1 MESGSRPAP
10 GRRRPSRPGEGR
22 RGAAAATLALLAS
35 TILLFACSRGPRDF
49 AEARAA
55 LDAALAGAPSS
66 RELDKA
72 FEPAFRRAKGSTEWL
87 SVLKRAAQAD
97 ARAARGGTGVG
108 SPAGGAAAR
117 GPAAAERA
125 LKAMP
130 GSEPVAAAAA
140 YLFLRG
146 GAPEKALALFKEALK
161 PEDRPELWAE
171 AFLASLRA
179 GARPSPEEAPAAY
192 DRLARVL
199 GDPRFFADSAAASL
213 AAGDGFAA
221 RATLGLAIQRGAAPP
236 DELLWDAGLPALLA
250 ARPDEGAGPERLR
263 LLADAAWLS
272 GDAALAKARWE
283 RAIFLAPKA
292 SYKPYAS
299 LLAAEAAE
307 AAKAAALAALDDA
320 SRAGRAPA
328 RAYDD
333 SVAPPFS
340 FDPSAPPL
348 RAAPAG
354 AAGPSAKGE
363 GRFPRSAGRVSS
375 ADYERLTLLFPDESA
390 PKALYA
396 AALAREGRGA
406 EALDLLLSGGDEAQ
420 DSLSARVA
428 LAATAGSWPEDR
440 LASQAL
446 RLAESRPE
454 DGELLDSVLRLL
466 LERGRSA
473 DFLVLFRAAE
483 SRGLSYPRR
492 AFHAAAAAA
501 LAGDYRAAVALL
513 EKDGPS
519 EPGPEAAFAL
529 GLLYSRLGDQALA
542 ADRLAVALSAA
553 RSGAERCRTLK
564 ATGDARAAAGD
575 PEGALAAYRA
585 ASAADP
591 GDAEAASLAR
601 GKPLARP

>member
-10 GRRRPSRPGEGR
+10 GRGRRPR
-22 RGAAAATLALLAS
+22 RGAGRRCAAAASRALLAS
-35 TILLFACSRGPRDF
+35 SLLLLFACSRGPRDF

-55 LDAALAGAPSS
+55 LDEALAGAPSE
-66 RELDKA
+66 RELDRA
-72 FEPAFRRAKGSTEWL
+72 FEAAYRKAKGSTEWL
-87 SVLKRAAQAD
+87 SILKRAARAD
-97 ARAARGGTGVG
+97 ALAVASG
-108 SPAGGAAAR
+108 STAAAR
-117 GPAAAERA
+117 GADSAERA

-146 GAPEKALALFKEALK
+146 GVPEKALALFKEALK

-171 AFLASLRA
+171 AFLSSLRA
-179 GARPSPEEAPAAY
+179 GSRPSPADAPAAY

-199 GDPRFFADSAAASL
+199 GDPRFFTDSAAASL

-221 RATLGLAIQRGAAPP
+221 RATLGLAALRGAAPP

-250 ARPDEGAGPERLR
+250 ARSDAGAGPERLR

-283 RAIFLAPKA
+283 RAISLAPKA

-307 AAKAAALAALDDA
+307 AAKAAALASLDDA
-320 SRAGRAPA
+320 SREGRGPA
-328 RAYDD
+328 KAYDD

-340 FDPSAPPL
+340 FDPSAPPP
-348 RAAPAG
+348 RAAAGGAG
-354 AAGPSAKGE
+354 ARSPEGE
-363 GRFPRSAGRVSS
+363 GGFPRSPGRASS
-375 ADYERLTLLFPDESA
+375 ADYERLMRLFPDESA

-406 EALDLLLSGGDEAQ
+406 EALGLLLSGGDEAA

-428 LAATAGSWPEDR
+428 LAAAAGRWPEDR
-440 LASQAL
+440 LAGQAF
-446 RLAESRPE
+446 RLAETRPE
-454 DGELLDSVLRLL
+454 DGVLLDSVLRLL
-466 LERGRSA
+466 LARGRNA
-473 DFLVLFRAAE
+473 DFLVLYRAAE
-483 SRGLSYPRR
+483 SRGLSYPRG

-501 LAGDYRAAVALL
+501 LTGDYRAAVAVL

-553 RSGAERCRTLK
+553 RSGAERCRALK

-585 ASAADP
+585 AAAADP
-591 GDAEAASLAR
+591 GDAEAASLSR
-601 GKPLARP
+601 GKRPARP